1 MVADER
7 LETPDA
13 AWLELDNAWD
23 FPLPAEMRSLPRID
37 AAEIGRSLRFITSR
51 RAIEKF
57 YEQFGSRFRSFML
70 SGSGDFHHLSAVF
83 VRRIREPFVILS
95 FDNHPDWDIR
105 PPYWSCGAWVNRALE
120 YRFVEQIAVWGCGS
134 FECRFPWRLLGNRVA
149 CRANRL
155 WVAPWKA
162 EGTAYPD
169 WLHPVTAM
177 NWRGAFVKYLES
189 LHTRSV
195 YVTIDLDCLKES
207 DAVTNWENGQFSVED
222 VIWALDL
229 IRSKAVMVGGDLCG
243 AFSTLSYGSWFQTL
257 AGRFDHPRQ
266 RTVQDSDRRSIN
278 SRVLQAIW
286 PRLIHFRKD
295 SE

>member
-1 MVADER
+1 VVAGEGFA
-7 LETPDA
+7 TPDV
-13 AWLELDNAWD
+13 AWLILDNAWD
-23 FPLPAEMRSLPRID
+23 FQLPGEIGSLRRID
-37 AAEIGRSLRFITSR
+37 AAETGRSLRFITSR
-51 RAIEKF
+51 SAIEEF
-57 YEQFGSRFRSFML
+57 YEQFGGRFRSFML

-83 VRRIREPFVILS
+83 VRRIRERFVILS

-120 YRFVEQIAVWGCGS
+120 NQLVEQIAVWGCGS
-134 FECRFPWRLLGNRVA
+134 FECRFPWRLLGNRTA

-169 WLHPVTAM
+169 WLHPISAM

-189 LHTRSV
+189 LRTRLV
-195 YVTIDLDCLKES
+195 YVTIDLDCLRES
-207 DAVTNWENGQFSVED
+207 DAVTNWENGQFSVDD

-229 IRSKAVMVGGDLCG
+229 IHSKAAMVGGDLCG

-257 AGRFDHPRQ
+257 AGRFDHPCQ
-266 RTVQDSDRRSIN
+266 RTVQDAERRSIN
-278 SRVLQAIW
+278 SRALQAIW
-286 PRLIHFRKD
+286 PRLVGK
-295 SE
+295 S